1 MVRPVPGLTI
11 EIRALGVEKN
21 WGNALRWRNTA
32 CRDGPQHRVLIS
44 TRRPQLA
51 LNFSLHRAAC
61 ALALWSAC
69 ASTVGAAGLRDSFDA
84 LRAQR
89 AVALVD
95 QAVYLASTESADALQ
110 GQVFALVER
119 PFAQVR
125 QALAPPG
132 AWCDVLI
139 LHLNVKYCRASGAP
153 GQEVL
158 EVGLGRKFDQPLAD
172 VHWLRLAYRLV
183 SASDQQLK
191 LELVSA
197 KGPLGTH
204 DYRIEFE
211 AVPYA
216 AGQTLL
222 QLRYGYGYALAARW
236 AMQVYLASLGRD
248 KPGFTLDA
256 SGPQGRP
263 QAVGG
268 LRGVLERN
276 TVRYYLAI
284 EAYLGAKSLPAAQ
297 QTQKSLQD
305 WFDATERYAEQLHEL
320 PRDEYLVMKQREL
333 QRQATEIYRP
343 NS

>member
-1 MVRPVPGLTI
+1 
-11 EIRALGVEKN
+11 
-21 WGNALRWRNTA
+21 
-32 CRDGPQHRVLIS
+32 VL
-44 TRRPQLA
+44 
-51 LNFSLHRAAC
+51 LNFPLRRAATATW
-61 ALALWSAC
+61 ALALWLVC
-69 ASTVGAAGLRDSFDA
+69 APVVGAAGLRDSFDA
-84 LRAQR
+84 LRAQP

-110 GQVFALVER
+110 GQVFALVDR

-125 QALAPPG
+125 QALARPG

-158 EVGLGRKFDQPLAD
+158 EAGLGRKFDQPLTD

-236 AMQVYLASLGRD
+236 AMQVYLATLGRD
-248 KPGFTLDA
+248 KPGFTLAA
-256 SGPQGRP
+256 SGRDGRP

-284 EAYLGAKSLPAAQ
+284 EAYLGAQSLPAAQ

-320 PRDEYLVMKQREL
+320 SRDEYLVMKQREL

-343 NS
+343 NP

>member
-1 MVRPVPGLTI
+1 M
-11 EIRALGVEKN
+11 
-21 WGNALRWRNTA
+21 
-32 CRDGPQHRVLIS
+32 
-44 TRRPQLA
+44 A
-51 LNFSLHRAAC
+51 LNSPLRQAAC
-61 ALALWSAC
+61 ALALWLAC
-69 ASTVGAAGLRDSFDA
+69 VLAVGAASLRDSFEA
-84 LRAQR
+84 LRAQP
-89 AVALVD
+89 AAALVD
-95 QAVYLASTESADALQ
+95 QAVYLASTESPEAMQ
-110 GQVFALVER
+110 GQVFALVDR

-125 QALAPPG
+125 QALTRPG

-158 EVGLGRKFDQPLAD
+158 EAGLGRKFDQPLAE

-183 SASDQQLK
+183 TTSDQQLK

-236 AMQVYLASLGRD
+236 AMQVYLATLGRD
-248 KPGFTLDA
+248 KPGFTLTA
-256 SGPQGRP
+256 SGRDGHP

-268 LRGVLERN
+268 LRGMLERN

-284 EAYLGAKSLPAAQ
+284 EAYLGAQSLPAAIQ
-297 QTQKSLQD
+297 MQKSLQH

-320 PRDEYLVMKQREL
+320 SRDEYLAMKQREL
-333 QRQATEIYRP
+333 RRQATDIYRP
-343 NS
+343 NP

>member
-1 MVRPVPGLTI
+1 ML
-11 EIRALGVEKN
+11 
-21 WGNALRWRNTA
+21 
-32 CRDGPQHRVLIS
+32 
-44 TRRPQLA
+44 
-51 LNFSLHRAAC
+51 LNFPLRRAATATW
-61 ALALWSAC
+61 ALALWLVC
-69 ASTVGAAGLRDSFDA
+69 APVVGAAGLRDSFDA
-84 LRAQR
+84 LRAQP

-110 GQVFALVER
+110 GQVCALVDR

-125 QALAPPG
+125 QALARPG

-153 GQEVL
+153 GQE
-158 EVGLGRKFDQPLAD
+158 
-172 VHWLRLAYRLV
+172 
-183 SASDQQLK
+183 
-191 LELVSA
+191 VSA

-236 AMQVYLASLGRD
+236 AMQVYLATLGRD
-248 KPGFTLDA
+248 KPGFTLAA
-256 SGPQGRP
+256 SGRDGRP
-263 QAVGG
+263 KTVGG

-284 EAYLGAKSLPAAQ
+284 EAYLGAQSLPAAQ

-320 PRDEYLVMKQREL
+320 SRDEYLVMKQREL

>member
-1 MVRPVPGLTI
+1 ML
-11 EIRALGVEKN
+11 
-21 WGNALRWRNTA
+21 
-32 CRDGPQHRVLIS
+32 
-44 TRRPQLA
+44 
-51 LNFSLHRAAC
+51 LNFPLRRAATATW
-61 ALALWSAC
+61 ALALWLVC
-69 ASTVGAAGLRDSFDA
+69 APVVGAAGLRDSFDA
-84 LRAQR
+84 LRAQP

-110 GQVFALVER
+110 GQVFALVDR
-119 PFAQVR
+119 PFAQVQ
-125 QALAPPG
+125 QALARPG

-158 EVGLGRKFDQPLAD
+158 QAGLGRKFDQPLAE
-172 VHWLRLAYRLV
+172 VHWLKLAYRLV
-183 SASDQQLK
+183 SASEQQVK

-222 QLRYGYGYALAARW
+222 QLRYGYSYAMAARW
-236 AMQVYLASLGRD
+236 AMQAYLATLGRD
-248 KPGFTLDA
+248 KRGFTLAA
-256 SGPQGRP
+256 SGRDGRP

-284 EAYLGAKSLPAAQ
+284 EAYLGAQSLPAAQ
-297 QTQKSLQD
+297 QAQKSLQD

-320 PRDEYLVMKQREL
+320 SRDDYLAMKQREL
-333 QRQATEIYRP
+333 MRQQSGVPPSALD
-343 NS
+343 

>member
-1 MVRPVPGLTI
+1 MATPQVTRRIKRQWTTWAHWVLVLWLAGGPAAAAPGLR
-11 EIRALGVEKN
+11 E
-21 WGNALRWRNTA
+21 
-32 CRDGPQHRVLIS
+32 
-44 TRRPQLA
+44 
-51 LNFSLHRAAC
+51 
-61 ALALWSAC
+61 
-69 ASTVGAAGLRDSFDA
+69 SFEA
-84 LRAQR
+84 LRAQP
-89 AVALVD
+89 ATALVE
-95 QAVYLASTESADALQ
+95 QAVYLASTESAGALQ
-110 GQVFALVER
+110 GQVYALLDR

-125 QALAPPG
+125 QALARPG

-158 EVGLGRKFDQPLAD
+158 EAGLGRKFDQPLTD

-236 AMQVYLASLGRD
+236 AMQVYLATLGRD
-248 KPGFTLDA
+248 KPGFTLAA
-256 SGPQGRP
+256 SGRDGRP
-263 QAVGG
+263 KTVGG

-284 EAYLGAKSLPAAQ
+284 EAYLGAQSLPAAQ

-305 WFDATERYAEQLHEL
+305 WFDATERYAAQLHEL
-320 PRDEYLVMKQREL
+320 SRDEYLVMKQREL

-343 NS
+343 NP

>member
-1 MVRPVPGLTI
+1 MNLT
-11 EIRALGVEKN
+11 LHT
-21 WGNALRWRNTA
+21 RWTA
-32 CRDGPQHRVLIS
+32 AV
-44 TRRPQLA
+44 A
-51 LNFSLHRAAC
+51 W
-61 ALALWSAC
+61 ALALWLAC
-69 ASTVGAAGLRDSFDA
+69 ATSVGAASLRDSFDT
-84 LRAQR
+84 LRAQP
-89 AVALVD
+89 AAALVD
-95 QAVYLASTESADALQ
+95 QTVYLASTESADALQ
-110 GQVFALVER
+110 GQVFALVDR
-119 PFAQVR
+119 PFALVR
-125 QALAPPG
+125 QALARPG

-158 EVGLGRKFDQPLAD
+158 QAGLGRKFDQPLAE
-172 VHWLRLAYRLV
+172 VHWLKLAYRLV
-183 SASDQQLK
+183 SASEQQVK

-222 QLRYGYGYALAARW
+222 QLRYGYSYAMAARW
-236 AMQVYLASLGRD
+236 AMQAYLATLGRD
-248 KPGFTLDA
+248 KRGFTLAA
-256 SGPQGRP
+256 SGRDGRP

-284 EAYLGAKSLPAAQ
+284 EAYLGAQSLPAAQ
-297 QTQKSLQD
+297 QAQKSLQD

-320 PRDEYLVMKQREL
+320 SRDDYLAMKQREL
-333 QRQATEIYRP
+333 MRQQSGVPPSALD
-343 NS
+343 

>member
-1 MVRPVPGLTI
+1 MATPQVTRRIKRHWTTWAHWVLVLWLAGGPAAAAPGLR
-11 EIRALGVEKN
+11 E
-21 WGNALRWRNTA
+21 
-32 CRDGPQHRVLIS
+32 
-44 TRRPQLA
+44 
-51 LNFSLHRAAC
+51 
-61 ALALWSAC
+61 
-69 ASTVGAAGLRDSFDA
+69 SFEA
-84 LRAQR
+84 LRAQP
-89 AVALVD
+89 APALVE
-95 QAVYLASTESADALQ
+95 QAVYLASTESAGALQ
-110 GQVFALVER
+110 GQVYALLDH

-125 QALAPPG
+125 QALARPG
-132 AWCDVLI
+132 PWCDILI

-158 EVGLGRKFDQPLAD
+158 EAGLGRKFDQPLTD

-236 AMQVYLASLGRD
+236 AMQVYLATLGRD
-248 KPGFTLDA
+248 KPGFSLVA
-256 SGPQGRP
+256 SGREGRP

-284 EAYLGAKSLPAAQ
+284 EAYLGAQSLPAAQ

-320 PRDEYLVMKQREL
+320 SRDEYLVMKQREL

-343 NS
+343 NP

>member
-1 MVRPVPGLTI
+1 MNLT
-11 EIRALGVEKN
+11 LHT
-21 WGNALRWRNTA
+21 RWTA
-32 CRDGPQHRVLIS
+32 AV
-44 TRRPQLA
+44 
-51 LNFSLHRAAC
+51 AC
-61 ALALWSAC
+61 ALALWLAC
-69 ASTVGAAGLRDSFDA
+69 ATSVGAASLRDSFDT
-84 LRAQR
+84 LRAQP
-89 AVALVD
+89 AAALVD
-95 QAVYLASTESADALQ
+95 QTVYLASTESADALQ
-110 GQVFALVER
+110 GQVFALVDR
-119 PFAQVR
+119 PFALVR
-125 QALAPPG
+125 QALARPG

-158 EVGLGRKFDQPLAD
+158 QAGLGRKFDQPLAE
-172 VHWLRLAYRLV
+172 VHWLKLAYRLV
-183 SASDQQLK
+183 SASEQQVK

-222 QLRYGYGYALAARW
+222 QLRYGYGYAMAARW
-236 AMQVYLASLGRD
+236 AMQAYLATLGRD
-248 KPGFTLDA
+248 KRGFTLAA
-256 SGPQGRP
+256 SGRDGRP

-284 EAYLGAKSLPAAQ
+284 EAYLGAQSLPAAQ
-297 QTQKSLQD
+297 QAQKSLQD

-320 PRDEYLVMKQREL
+320 SRDDYLAMKQREL
-333 QRQATEIYRP
+333 MRQQSGVPPSALD
-343 NS
+343 